1 MEQPTRTGLGPQK
14 CVKCHG
20 SIDINKP
27 EVCSVTGTRHYWSIM
42 DALAFRKRPASLAS
56 RCECGWWVDIENGGI
71 SYDFGMGSRHS
82 CYYETGVYSDGTE
95 VEYGWPPATPLRDMG
110 RATVDQDEYD
120 YIFPEDQSPTES
132 PPDLHIG
139 DVCDEHDDEV
149 SP

>member
-1 MEQPTRTGLGPQK
+1 MDYPTRTGLGPQK

-56 RCECGWWVDIENGGI
+56 RCECGAWVDIENGGI

-95 VEYGWPPATPLRDMG
+95 VQYGLTPS
-110 RATVDQDEYD
+110 V
-120 YIFPEDQSPTES
+120 PVSEDQNPTGS
-132 PPDLHIG
+132 PPNLHIG
-139 DVCDEHDDEV
+139 DGFDEHDDEV

>member
-1 MEQPTRTGLGPQK
+1 MDYPTRTGLGPQK

-56 RCECGWWVDIENGGI
+56 RCECGAWVDIENGGT

-95 VEYGWPPATPLRDMG
+95 VQYGLTPS
-110 RATVDQDEYD
+110 V
-120 YIFPEDQSPTES
+120 PVSEDQSPTGS
-132 PPDLHIG
+132 PPNLHIG
-139 DVCDEHDDEV
+139 DGFDEHDDEV

>member
-1 MEQPTRTGLGPQK
+1 MDYPTRTGLGPQK

-56 RCECGWWVDIENGGI
+56 RCECGAWVDIENGGT

-95 VEYGWPPATPLRDMG
+95 VQYGLTPS
-110 RATVDQDEYD
+110 V
-120 YIFPEDQSPTES
+120 PVSEDQNPTGS
-132 PPDLHIG
+132 PPNLHIG
-139 DVCDEHDDEV
+139 DGFDEHDDEV

>member
-1 MEQPTRTGLGPQK
+1 MDYPTRTGLAPQTCSQCKGPIELGK
-14 CVKCHG
+14 RDRC
-20 SIDINKP
+20 
-27 EVCSVTGTRHYWSIM
+27 EATGALHRWSIM
-42 DALAFRKRPASLAS
+42 TALEWRKRTASLAS
-56 RCECGWWVDIENGGI
+56 RCECGGWVDIENGGI

-95 VEYGWPPATPLRDMG
+95 VEYGWTPATPLRDMV

-139 DVCDEHDDEV
+139 DVFDEHDDEV

>member
-1 MEQPTRTGLGPQK
+1 MDYPTRTGLGPQK

-56 RCECGWWVDIENGGI
+56 RCECGAWVDIENGGI

-95 VEYGWPPATPLRDMG
+95 VQYGLTPS
-110 RATVDQDEYD
+110 V
-120 YIFPEDQSPTES
+120 PVSEDQSPTES
-132 PPDLHIG
+132 PPNLHIG
-139 DVCDEHDDEV
+139 DGFDEQEHDDEV